1 MTMKHHA
8 YHLGR
13 RCCLL
18 LLLVAGLFAQAQDAA
33 APAADAAAEDDWKAE
48 RTQIE
53 KEIEQEVQAELDR
66 LVTHEGI
73 VKILAQQ
80 WKITPPWSWPVPEQ
94 YKPIKAI
101 EEALDEVLK
110 KEADKRF
117 PAKEREKFTVEA
129 KEKYPLHQEGDTV
142 SFTLRGGYGANVEV
156 HGTFMR
162 LSPER
167 IRVGS
172 RWINHRDLD
181 EDTAA
186 RFYADENARRI
197 EEYVIRENSKYD
209 ARIASYIFDEKQMRL
224 PGELLKANY
233 VPDLRK
239 KNASPKNPNLETWI
253 TRKEAVAILY
263 ELQRKIEGD
272 KLRKTI
278 SEKKFKAME
287 YEWVADKKEW
297 MPIYIIEEMR
307 EEERRKQE
315 AAQRVAGGGMPM
327 DGGMPPPPPM

>member
-1 MTMKHHA
+1 MTTKH
-8 YHLGR
+8 YPYRLGR
-13 RCCLL
+13 LCCLI
-18 LLLVAGLFAQAQDAA
+18 LLLVAPRFAQAQGAA
-33 APAADAAAEDDWKAE
+33 ESAEDDWRAE
-48 RTQIE
+48 RAQIE

-66 LVTHEGI
+66 IVTREGI
-73 VKILAQQ
+73 VRTLTQQ
-80 WKITPPWSWPVPEQ
+80 WKITPPWAWPIPEK
-94 YKPIKAI
+94 YKPIKAV

-117 PAKEREKFTVEA
+117 PAKEREKFAVEA
-129 KEKYPLHQEGDTV
+129 KEKYPLYKEGDTV
-142 SFTLRGGYGANVEV
+142 TFTIRGGYGANVEV

-167 IRVGS
+167 LRVGN

-181 EDTAA
+181 ADTSAC
-186 RFYADENARRI
+186 FYADENARRI
-197 EEYVIRENSKYD
+197 EEYIIRENSKYD
-209 ARIASYIFDEKQMRL
+209 ARIANYIFDEKQMRL
-224 PGELLKANY
+224 PGEFLKANY

-239 KNASPKNPNLETWI
+239 KNASTKNPNLDMWI
-253 TRKEAVAILY
+253 TRKEAVDILY

-272 KLRKTI
+272 KLRKSI

-315 AAQRVAGGGMPM
+315 AAQRTAGGDGMPM
-327 DGGMPPPPPM
+327 DGGDMPPPM